1 MTTHA
6 CSYDGQF
13 NNPFTESF
21 PGSLDIA
28 MATQDALA
36 QNFLEGIETLEGKQG
51 LRRASWWL
59 KLMAKKQQV
68 NLQSVSYIYLVDSHL
83 WTKLSPDQKIKIHVS
98 PVSAKPSS
106 VMLIS
111 EAALQA
117 LAKGKMN
124 IGKAVELGVVQFTS

>member
-28 MATQDALA
+28 MATHDAFA
-36 QNFLEGIETLEGKQG
+36 QKLLENIETLEGKQG

-59 KLMAKKQQV
+59 KLMAKQKRDD
-68 NLQSVSYIYLVDSHL
+68 LQSVSYIYLIERHL
-83 WTKLSPDQKIKIHVS
+83 WTKVSSDQNIEIHVS
-98 PVSAKPSS
+98 PISAKPSS

-117 LAKGKMN
+117 LAQGKVN
-124 IGKAVELGVVQFTS
+124 IGKAIERLCFLIE

>member
-1 MTTHA
+1 MATHA

-36 QNFLEGIETLEGKQG
+36 KNYLESVETLEGKQG

-59 KLMAKKQQV
+59 KLIAKKQQV
-68 NLQSVSYIYLVDSHL
+68 ELRSVSYIYLIDSHL
-83 WTKLSPDQKIKIHVS
+83 WTKVSPDQNIEIHVS

-106 VMLIS
+106 VMLMS

-117 LAKGKMN
+117 LVQGKVN
-124 IGKAVELGVVQFTS
+124 IGKAVELGIVHFTS